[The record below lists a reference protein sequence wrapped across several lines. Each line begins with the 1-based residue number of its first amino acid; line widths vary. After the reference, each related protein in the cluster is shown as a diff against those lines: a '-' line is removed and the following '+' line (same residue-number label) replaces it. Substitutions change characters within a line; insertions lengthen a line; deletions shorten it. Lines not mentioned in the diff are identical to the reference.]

1 MYLAIRVDAIEA
13 FSCLSYRTKKLR
25 IWVIF
30 FFTEKFFG
38 YFFWNF
44 SFCFLIGWKQ
54 NCSFCYLTTAS
65 DSSWHFRSRFIIWN
79 SEIMRENMFFERW
92 KSKKTFILKKNPFP
106 WGIAENLRR
115 CFLFLVVESFE
126 QNKNKKRHGKEL
138 FFIFENRIFQFLNLA
153 CVLRECFNMIKNLQ
167 WN

>member
-65 DSSWHFRSRFIIWN
+65 DSSWNFRSRFIIWN
-79 SEIMRENMFFERW
+79 SEIMRENMFFDRW
-92 KSKKTFILKKNPFP
+92 KSKKNVYFEKKSVS
-106 WGIAENLRR
+106 LRYSR
-115 CFLFLVVESFE
+115 KSSELFLISCSWVIWTE
-126 QNKNKKRHGKEL
+126 QKRKKRHGKEL

-153 CVLRECFNMIKNLQ
+153 CVLRECFHMIKNLQ
-167 WN
+167 

>member
-65 DSSWHFRSRFIIWN
+65 DSSWNFRSRFIIWN
-79 SEIMRENMFFERW
+79 SEIMRENMFFWALKIE
-92 KSKKTFILKKNPFP
+92 KKTKKTFILKKNPFP

-126 QNKNKKRHGKEL
+126 QNKNEKKAWERT
-138 FFIFENRIFQFLNLA
+138 FFYFWKSDISIFELS
-153 CVLRECFNMIKNLQ
+153 LRFERMLSYD
-167 WN
+167 

>member
-65 DSSWHFRSRFIIWN
+65 DSSWNFRSRFIIWN
-79 SEIMRENMFFERW
+79 SEIMRENMFFWALKIEKNVYFEK
-92 KSKKTFILKKNPFP
+92 KSVSLRYSRKSSEVFLISCSWVIWTEQKRKKGMGKNF
-106 WGIAENLRR
+106 
-115 CFLFLVVESFE
+115 FLFL
-126 QNKNKKRHGKEL
+126 KIGY
-138 FFIFENRIFQFLNLA
+138 
-153 CVLRECFNMIKNLQ
+153 FNF
-167 WN
+167 WT